1 MKYFIKF
8 GLFLAL
14 VAFFCACNHRVFYEK
29 IDHFSGEEWFK
40 DSVLNYQLEITDSM
54 EFYNIFLTVRNSTDY
69 QTQML
74 YVFFTTEFPTG
85 ALAKDTLGCII
96 ANPRGE
102 WTGKGKG
109 RLRDNEFLLKEN
121 VRFPIKGRYQF
132 TVEQAMRA
140 DPLTGIESFGIRF
153 DEVK

>member
-1 MKYFIKF
+1 MKYFIKS
-8 GLFLAL
+8 GVLLAL
-14 VAFFCACNHRVFYEK
+14 VVFFTACDYRVFYEK

-40 DSVLNYQLEITDSM
+40 DSVLTYPIEIKDSM
-54 EFYNIFLTVRNSTDY
+54 EFYNIYLTVRNSTDY

-74 YVFFTTEFPTG
+74 YVFLTTEFPTG
-85 ALAKDTLGCII
+85 ALAKDTLGCTI
-96 ANPRGE
+96 ATPRGE

-121 VRFPIKGRYQF
+121 VRFPIKGHYRF
-132 TVEQAMRA
+132 TVEQAMRTN
-140 DPLTGIESFGIRF
+140 PLTGIESFGIRF